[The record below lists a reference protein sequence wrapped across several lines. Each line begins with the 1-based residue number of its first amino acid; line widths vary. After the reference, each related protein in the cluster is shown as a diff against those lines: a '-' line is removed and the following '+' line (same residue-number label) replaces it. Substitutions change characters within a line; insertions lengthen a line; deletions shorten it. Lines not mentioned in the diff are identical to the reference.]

1 MRTVLPHFHHVD
13 FATSEKN
20 TLDLVYS
27 NIKETFKAAPL
38 PHLGSLCD
46 TDSYIQALANQRK
59 THHEAS
65 ENLAC
70 RSIENITGLLCF
82 EYAYWDMFL
91 AAATDNQHANVNEHA
106 KSVSA
111 YSQKCME
118 DVSVTR
124 NIITYWTTINCE

>member
-46 TDSYIQALANQRK
+46 TDSYIQAL
-59 THHEAS
+59 

-70 RSIENITGLLCF
+70 RSIESITGLLCF

-124 NIITYWTTINCE
+124 NIIQ

>member
-70 RSIENITGLLCF
+70 RSIESITGLLCF

-91 AAATDNQHANVNEHA
+91 AAATDNQHAEQQQVNMNHSIKAA
-106 KSVSA
+106 KQNHGTRI
-111 YSQKCME
+111 QKLLQ
-118 DVSVTR
+118 
-124 NIITYWTTINCE
+124 